1 MSTVPPPPPGAKFD
15 VELPGGGNMHLQSAE
30 EVDLWQL
37 SAARYIED
45 YHLVK
50 TNDLVLL
57 GAILQQ
63 QITMFRA
70 QRALNGM
77 QPQLDAQGVPTGHYI
92 VVELD
97 ADNMAKYQRMLNEAS
112 TQIKAHEKHLG
123 IDKVTREQGGTVS
136 VESYLRT
143 LKKAAH
149 ERGIHIS
156 KRFLRHEKF
165 ANELR
170 TMLRMFRNLDAEDR
184 AYHDLT
190 EEKIL
195 TWCSD
200 QLAEIEELDKTFA
213 HEKGKLYVG
222 KL

>member
-1 MSTVPPPPPGAKFD
+1 MSTAPPPPPPNFE
-15 VELPGGGNMHLQSAE
+15 VELPAGGSMPLQTAE
-30 EVDLWQL
+30 EVDLWRN

-45 YHLVK
+45 YHLTK

-57 GAILQQ
+57 GAILTQQ
-63 QITMFRA
+63 LILFRA
-70 QRALNGM
+70 QRRLNGM
-77 QPQLDAQGVPTGHYI
+77 QPQVDASGVPTGQY
-92 VVELD
+92 VMVDLD
-97 ADNMAKYQRMLNEAS
+97 SDEVAKYTRMLNTA
-112 TQIKAHEKHLG
+112 TDQIKSNEKALG

-156 KRFLRHEKF
+156 NRFIAYEKF

-170 TMLRMFRNLDAEDR
+170 TMLRMFHNLDAEDR

-195 TWCSD
+195 KWCSD
-200 QLAEIEELDKTFA
+200 TLAALEDADKKFA
-213 HEKGKLYVG
+213 HEKGKMYVG